1 MGLSFEEIDSPHLN
15 LSDCEPAL
23 ILQYTILAL
32 QVCEHV
38 YSLTISRNIESVHIC
53 PWFASVLFI
62 KGLE

>member
-1 MGLSFEEIDSPHLN
+1 MGLSFEQIDSPHLN

-53 PWFASVLFI
+53 P
-62 KGLE
+62 

>member
-38 YSLTISRNIESVHIC
+38 YSLTVTRDTVTTIIC
-53 PWFASVLFI
+53 I
-62 KGLE
+62 